1 MTPRSEIEM
10 VIRGLIDEDVAE
22 FARLMAQTIISN
34 AGSTLADAN
43 RDAAMYAS
51 ARIAAG
57 QMIKEKPKDAARL
70 LAGLA
75 VIDIQRSIEFVTP
88 DELKALDATALAWKE
103 QAMRAQ
109 AINSSM
115 DCRLAGRWAEMSG
128 SHCPTERPCARC
140 TAEREIERLT
150 RERDEA
156 LAYCR
161 GEDSIDLASLPKREC
176 KAVDVTVKELHR

>member
-75 VIDIQRSIEFVTP
+75 VIDIQRSIEFLA
-88 DELKALDATALAWKE
+88 EQEMQDATRS
-103 QAMRAQ
+103 QPGV
-109 AINSSM
+109 N
-115 DCRLAGRWAEMSG
+115 
-128 SHCPTERPCARC
+128 
-140 TAEREIERLT
+140 
-150 RERDEA
+150 
-156 LAYCR
+156 
-161 GEDSIDLASLPKREC
+161 
-176 KAVDVTVKELHR
+176 